1 MTTQITILN
10 KQADNLLIY
19 IEKYKAKFEE
29 RLVAYNAVGQLE
41 WNAGSWHFG
50 EKGVAWLKETKDRGF
65 KWDEVSSRVK
75 GLSQMNIS
83 SEFQDFMRA
92 YHMHLVCIT
101 GGLPSGSTLDKPLQV
116 MKRWYWEMVN
126 KTGQTHPM
134 YLTSDIIHAAMERHH
149 ENSDSPDN
157 VS

>member
-1 MTTQITILN
+1 
-10 KQADNLLIY
+10 
-19 IEKYKAKFEE
+19 
-29 RLVAYNAVGQLE
+29 
-41 WNAGSWHFG
+41 
-50 EKGVAWLKETKDRGF
+50 
-65 KWDEVSSRVK
+65 
-75 GLSQMNIS
+75 MNIS

-92 YHMHLVCIT
+92 YHMHLVCII

-157 VS
+157 VSDYCDIAVKAIALLRQYDLFLVNIEVKNKYPYRNGSNSTKERKKAQEATP